1 VKALIF
7 GSSGSLGAEI
17 ASIFSENLWEV
28 YGVTR
33 GEPAAKTLI
42 LDANFFENL
51 KKIGKLDSVIFA
63 QGKNTNDSIT
73 DSSQLQELVE
83 ANLFFVSNMI
93 EKLIR
98 IDCFADISRITIIG
112 SIWQD
117 YSRKNKLSYSVS
129 KSALKGLM
137 NSLVADLSERGIST
151 NIVAPGVVD
160 TPMTRTNLSPLQIEQ
175 FLSQTPTGSLVTAKN
190 VAQIVYWISSPEA
203 NGINGQILKVDNGW
217 SNVRSI

>member
-1 VKALIF
+1 MKALIF

-17 ASIFSENLWEV
+17 INVFSENSWEV

-33 GEPAAKTLI
+33 GVPAKRTLI
-42 LDANFFENL
+42 LDTNFFENL
-51 KKIGKLDSVIFA
+51 EAIGKLDAVVFA
-63 QGKNTNDSIT
+63 QGKNTNDSIN

-98 IDCFADISRITIIG
+98 VNCFADISRITIIG

-160 TPMTRTNLSPLQIEQ
+160 TPMTRTNLSPTQIEQ
-175 FLSQTPTGSLVTAKN
+175 VLSQTPTGSLVSAKN
-190 VAQIVYWISSPEA
+190 VAQCVYWISSPGA
-203 NGINGQILKVDNGW
+203 GGINGQILKVDNGW

>member
-1 VKALIF
+1 MKALIF

-17 ASIFSENLWEV
+17 TNIFSEKSWEV

-33 GEPAAKTLI
+33 GVPAAKTFI
-42 LDANFFENL
+42 LDTNFFENL
-51 KKIGKLDSVIFA
+51 EAIGKLDAVVFA
-63 QGKNTNDSIT
+63 QGKNTNDSIN

-98 IDCFADISRITIIG
+98 INCFADISRITIIG

-160 TPMTRTNLSPLQIEQ
+160 TPMTRTNLSPTQIEQ
-175 FLSQTPTGSLVTAKN
+175 VLSQTPTGSLVTAKN
-190 VAQIVYWISSPEA
+190 VAQCVYWISSPGA
-203 NGINGQILKVDNGW
+203 DGINGQILKVDNGW